1 MKGRALVL
9 SYCPSLPDEK
19 EEETTLDDG
28 VLWKP
33 AVLAQLPAVIYQ
45 VACGE
50 DFVLALAGNGELW
63 SWGENDMGVL
73 GVGDTKY
80 RVNPVR
86 VTTMLQAK
94 REKSG
99 SGSKKHD
106 KSGKS
111 QRKVE
116 TFSMPAIYHI
126 AAGTSHCLALIEGP
140 EDSRVVL
147 SWGHGSRGQ
156 LGIKE
161 RLLDRYTAAIT
172 GDGATACPPDTLLK
186 PCVIPQLS
194 KLQVITV
201 AAGNDHSGA
210 VTSMGRLYMW
220 GSNEFGQVTD
230 PSMTWYSFIV
240 EYSTLLHFFWI
251 CP

>member
-1 MKGRALVL
+1 MALVG
-9 SYCPSLPDEK
+9 SL
-19 EEETTLDDG
+19 
-28 VLWKP
+28 V
-33 AVLAQLPAVIYQ
+33 
-45 VACGE
+45 
-50 DFVLALAGNGELW
+50 
-63 SWGENDMGVL
+63 
-73 GVGDTKY
+73 
-80 RVNPVR
+80 
-86 VTTMLQAK
+86 
-94 REKSG
+94 
-99 SGSKKHD
+99 
-106 KSGKS
+106 
-111 QRKVE
+111 
-116 TFSMPAIYHI
+116 
-126 AAGTSHCLALIEGP
+126 
-140 EDSRVVL
+140 SR
-147 SWGHGSRGQ
+147 S
-156 LGIKE
+156 

-251 CP
+251 CPVRRETQNKQEAPGSFLGGTATSERLGASKGMPDHPDPILAR